1 MPSKPAAPPVE
12 PRSRG
17 AALFERAAR
26 CIETDIPAALVTV
39 VGSQG
44 STPQRPGARMLVFAD
59 GTVDGTI
66 GGGCVEAEMTRRARL
81 AIENGR
87 PALTSYDLTP
97 EQAGDE
103 GLVCGGRMEV
113 FIEPLEA
120 TPQLAILGAGH
131 VARPLCSLAAMTGFR
146 VSVLDD
152 RESYATAA
160 RFPEASRLAVS
171 DFDSAAATLRLTPRS
186 YVVVVTRGHR
196 GDAAALASCLRVK
209 PRFIGLLGSRSKMVH
224 VLTDLIERGFESEDL
239 IQIETPV
246 GVEIGAETPEEIAVS
261 IVARMV
267 AVRRGVRAESI
278 RSMAAPL
285 PGRLGRI
292 ARGSR
297 ADAEGVVPGGRIE
310 PLVIVGKPAERAGR
324 S

>member
-1 MPSKPAAPPVE
+1 MASKSAAGLP

-17 AALFERAAR
+17 AEVLLAAAR
-26 CIETDIPAALVTV
+26 CIETDVPAALVTV

-59 GTVDGTI
+59 GTVSGTI
-66 GGGCVEAEMTRRARL
+66 GGGCVEAEMSRRARV

-87 PALTSYDLTP
+87 PSLTSYELTP
-97 EQAGDE
+97 DQAGEE

-120 TPQLAILGAGH
+120 TPSLAILGAGH
-131 VARPLCSLAAMTGFR
+131 VARPLCTLAALAGFK
-146 VSVLDD
+146 VLVLDD
-152 RESYATAA
+152 REKYATAE
-160 RFPEASRLAVS
+160 RFPEASRVEVS
-171 DFDSAAATLRLTPRS
+171 AFESAAQALRLTPRS
-186 YVVVVTRGHR
+186 FVVVVTRGHR
-196 GDAAALASCLRVK
+196 GDAAAIASCLSVR
-209 PRFIGLLGSRSKMVH
+209 PRFLGLMGSRAKMVH
-224 VLTDLIERGFESEDL
+224 VFAELVERGFSSEDL
-239 IQIETPV
+239 AAIETPV

-267 AVRRGVRAESI
+267 AVRRGVPTESI

-285 PGRLGRI
+285 PGRLARI
-292 ARGSR
+292 PSGGSTRARTT
-297 ADAEGVVPGGRIE
+297 AEGPT
-310 PLVIVGKPAERAGR
+310 R